1 MADND
6 KRVLAYLGL
15 AKRAG
20 KVASGEFQTEEA
32 IKRGRAEL
40 VLIAGDASDNTKKK
54 FRNMCDWHHVRMVV
68 CSDRAA
74 LGLSIGC
81 SERACLA
88 LTDTGFAAVIEKTLG
103 AGTDRERRY

>member
-1 MADND
+1 MADNE
-6 KRVLAYLGL
+6 KRILAYLGL

-32 IKRGRAEL
+32 IRKGKAEL
-40 VLIAGDASDNTKKK
+40 VIVASDASDNTRKK
-54 FRNMCDWHHVRMVV
+54 FRNMCDWHHARMVV

-81 SERACLA
+81 SDRFLGLSDKIEVSGRVQYIDL
-88 LTDTGFAAVIEKTLG
+88 DIAAD
-103 AGTDRERRY
+103 DRGD